1 MQAPYLCF
9 FHGLDSSPQGTKAG
23 LLKNIYPE
31 CWIPELPPDI
41 YRRVEIASEGIKEP
55 TVVIGSS
62 LGGLTA
68 IMVAI
73 QHPKMVKGMVLM
85 APAVG
90 CTDQSILP
98 GYKAL
103 TDSLYIPR
111 GIPTIIV
118 AGLRDELIP
127 VFAIRSLVER
137 SPDRKS
143 IHLYEVDDDHML
155 HRSLELMFRSVDRI
169 LSTTSESIR
178 TFGLGGSDRK

>member
-1 MQAPYLCF
+1 MQALHLCF

-23 LLKNIYPE
+23 LLKNTYPE

-41 YRRVEIASEGIKEP
+41 YRRVEIAAEGITEP

-68 IMVAI
+68 VMYAM
-73 QHPKMVKGMVLM
+73 QHPEMVNGMVLM

-90 CTDQSILP
+90 CTDRSILAAHKP
-98 GYKAL
+98 L
-103 TDSLYIPR
+103 TDSLYIPKD
-111 GIPTIIV
+111 IPTVIV

-127 VFAIRSLVER
+127 ISAIRRVVQR

-143 IHLYEVDDDHML
+143 IQVHEVDDDHML
-155 HRSLELMFRSVDRI
+155 HASLDLMFRSVEQILKATSQKRRI
-169 LSTTSESIR
+169 SSCA
-178 TFGLGGSDRK
+178 K